1 MKIYKKRQNAYSYK
15 ARFSDSYYLFKK
27 GYTPYSGR
35 SAFHA
40 RKVAKD
46 KIIIVHSFSK
56 CDFPVVRRGKLGKN
70 SSWCMEVVV
79 IRIHSIHLNSAK
91 AGDYLKV
98 KEMTLKLGVDW
109 E

>member
-1 MKIYKKRQNAYSYK
+1 MRLYKKRQNAYSYK

-56 CDFPVVRRGKLGKN
+56 CDFPVVRQLKG
-70 SSWCMEVVV
+70 SHWSMEVVV